1 MSENQSSESNKAR
14 WHLWV
19 IGVLSLLWNAMGAF
33 DYLMTQTQNE
43 AYMSEFTP
51 EQLEFFYNFPSW
63 MVAFWAL
70 AVWGGVLGSVLLL
83 LRKAWAVPVFLV
95 SLVCMVVTAFH
106 NFVLANG
113 MELMGGAGTLFT
125 IVIFVIA
132 VFLYMYS
139 KNMRTKGVLG

>member
-1 MSENQSSESNKAR
+1 M
-14 WHLWV
+14 LT
-19 IGVLSLLWNAMGAF
+19 LLWNAMGAF

-51 EQLEFFYNFPSW
+51 EQLEFFYNFPTW

-70 AVWGGVLGSVLLL
+70 AVWGGVLGSILLL
-83 LRKAWAVPVFLV
+83 LRRGWAVPVFLV

-113 MELMGGAGTLFT
+113 MEIMGGVGAVFT
-125 IVIFVIA
+125 IAIFAIA

>member
-1 MSENQSSESNKAR
+1 MSEIQSSESTKAP

-19 IGVLSLLWNAMGAF
+19 IGVLTLLWNAMGAF

-70 AVWGGVLGSVLLL
+70 AVWGGVSSDPRMDDGLNYHHQDTSPILF
-83 LRKAWAVPVFLV
+83 LRV
-95 SLVCMVVTAFH
+95 H
-106 NFVLANG
+106 NFWG
-113 MELMGGAGTLFT
+113 
-125 IVIFVIA
+125 
-132 VFLYMYS
+132 
-139 KNMRTKGVLG
+139 